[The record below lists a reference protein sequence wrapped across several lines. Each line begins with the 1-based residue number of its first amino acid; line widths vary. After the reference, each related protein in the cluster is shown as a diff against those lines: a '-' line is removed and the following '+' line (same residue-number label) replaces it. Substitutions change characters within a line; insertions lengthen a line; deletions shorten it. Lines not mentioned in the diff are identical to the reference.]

1 MLIYHFKV
9 KIIIHLFRDN
19 EFYIFGGQ
27 HGYPDEDDGFIEGNN
42 NEIYKL
48 NLVTLKWTHLQ
59 LSSKNPALKPLP
71 CEKGLM
77 TIYKGNLF
85 VFGGYSEAPEPYV
98 NYPVKPPFDFD
109 STSYYDWPRYSAV

>member
-1 MLIYHFKV
+1 
-9 KIIIHLFRDN
+9 
-19 EFYIFGGQ
+19 
-27 HGYPDEDDGFIEGNN
+27 
-42 NEIYKL
+42 
-48 NLVTLKWTHLQ
+48 
-59 LSSKNPALKPLP
+59 
-71 CEKGLM
+71 M